1 VPNVLAELKGS
12 EPSKDDSRVLH
23 YQFKGFMVLVGKN
36 AFSNERLIA
45 EHPHRDCLHLHAMA
59 ARGSHVILCTN
70 GKSDVSED
78 VIQYAAAL
86 ALKNS
91 HSQARTVSMSFL
103 KNLEK
108 IDDQPGLWKSKR
120 SVSVEVLE

>member
-1 VPNVLAELKGS
+1 
-12 EPSKDDSRVLH
+12 
-23 YQFKGFMVLVGKN
+23 MVLVGKN
-36 AFSNERLIA
+36 AFSNERMIT
-45 EHPHRDCLHLHAMA
+45 EHPHRDCVHFHAMA
-59 ARGSHVILCTN
+59 ARGSHVILCVE
-70 GKSDVSED
+70 GKPAVDES

-108 IDDQPGLWKSKR
+108 IDEQPGLWKSKR
-120 SVSVEVLE
+120 SVPVEVLE